1 MRLRVEQLIGYRREV
16 CLDAIQHMMAL
27 VYINIFP
34 FPTSKWKRSLCVTA
48 LAIAGTN

>member
-1 MRLRVEQLIGYRREV
+1 MRLRVKQLIDYRREV

-34 FPTSKWKRSLCVTA
+34 FPISKWKRSLCVTA